1 MVLSSSI
8 RDKIVK
14 TNVVEEGRLKM
25 LCWREFT
32 LLFFPKEGSGTMFG
46 LDSFLYMLVAE
57 QIIVSEEVHESSAI
71 DACLWLILFLC
82 PIRDAFEWVVELFFF
97 FKNSILGVLLSV
109 LENFCRRFSR
119 PDWPPMGLRG
129 CCWGKRTNKGAITK
143 KEANR
148 AGDWEWKGA
157 APFSSPQTLVNWSLY
172 LKGNT
177 HDVTLLKLFYMH
189 GLKPK
194 N

>member
-1 MVLSSSI
+1 MLSSSI

-57 QIIVSEEVHESSAI
+57 KNNRLWRSSRKQRNRCLSLIDFFCAQSETLSN
-71 DACLWLILFLC
+71 
-82 PIRDAFEWVVELFFF
+82 EWWNCFF

-129 CCWGKRTNKGAITK
+129 CFWGKRTNKGAIAK

>member
-1 MVLSSSI
+1 MLSSSI

-32 LLFFPKEGSGTMFG
+32 LLFFPKESSGTMFG

-71 DACLWLILFLC
+71 DACLWLIFFCAQSETLSN
-82 PIRDAFEWVVELFFF
+82 EWWNCFF

-119 PDWPPMGLRG
+119 PDRPPMGLRG
-129 CCWGKRTNKGAITK
+129 CFWGKRTNKGAITK

>member
-1 MVLSSSI
+1 
-8 RDKIVK
+8 
-14 TNVVEEGRLKM
+14 
-25 LCWREFT
+25 
-32 LLFFPKEGSGTMFG
+32 MFG

-71 DACLWLILFLC
+71 DACLWLIFSCAQSETLSN
-82 PIRDAFEWVVELFFF
+82 EWWNCFF

-129 CCWGKRTNKGAITK
+129 CFWGKRTNKGAITK